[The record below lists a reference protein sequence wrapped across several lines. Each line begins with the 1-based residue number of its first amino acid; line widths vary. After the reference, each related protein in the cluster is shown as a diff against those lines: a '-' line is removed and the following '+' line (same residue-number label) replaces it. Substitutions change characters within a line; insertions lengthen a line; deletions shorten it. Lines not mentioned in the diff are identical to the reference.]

1 VQASL
6 CSLDSPQE
14 AQAFIIWFTVVIGK
28 KKKKRK
34 RNGEMRTV

>member
-6 CSLDSPQE
+6 CFLDSPQE

-28 KKKKRK
+28 KERKEKKW
-34 RNGEMRTV
+34 